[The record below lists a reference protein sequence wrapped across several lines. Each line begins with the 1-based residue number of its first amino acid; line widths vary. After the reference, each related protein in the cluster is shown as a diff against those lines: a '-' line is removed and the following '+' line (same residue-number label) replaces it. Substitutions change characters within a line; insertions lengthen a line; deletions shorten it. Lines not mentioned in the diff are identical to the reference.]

1 MWKNLYFF
9 IGVFGCAAVAGGL
22 QIPAAIAQTRTNPE
36 FFQGRGVAQGSVFSR
51 GRNAN
56 LALTLDGENF
66 SLEMTEPETNST
78 RNRAP
83 RRAQYRGVIVRRNE
97 ESSERNSF
105 VLFTRVRSFD
115 SSETLRVISNTTG
128 TCRLEVFDARIID
141 SNCSTVTDN
150 SSTRFLGLEQF

>member
-1 MWKNLYFF
+1 MWKKHHLLMG
-9 IGVFGCAAVAGGL
+9 IVSGVAAVGL
-22 QIPAAIAQTRTNPE
+22 LKFPAAIAQTNANQE
-36 FFQGRGVAQGSVFSR
+36 FFQGRGVAQGSVFAR

-56 LALTLDGENF
+56 LSLTLDGENF
-66 SLEMTEPETNST
+66 SLEMTEPQTNSN
-78 RNRAP
+78 RNRPP
-83 RRAQYRGVIVRRNE
+83 RRVQYRGVIVRRNE
-97 ESSERNSF
+97 ESSGRNSF

-115 SSETLRVISNTTG
+115 SSETLRIISNTTG

>member
-1 MWKNLYFF
+1 MWKINYSL
-9 IGVFGCAAVAGGL
+9 IGIVGCVAAVGL
-22 QIPAAIAQTRTNPE
+22 LRMPTATAQIRGNQE
-36 FFQGRGVAQGSVFSR
+36 FFQGRGVAQGSVFAR

-56 LALTLDGENF
+56 LSLTLEGENF
-66 SLEMTEPETNST
+66 SLEMVEPQTSSN

-97 ESSERNSF
+97 ESSGRNSF

-115 SSETLRVISNTTG
+115 SSETLRIISNTTG
-128 TCRLEVFDARIID
+128 SCRLEVFDARIID